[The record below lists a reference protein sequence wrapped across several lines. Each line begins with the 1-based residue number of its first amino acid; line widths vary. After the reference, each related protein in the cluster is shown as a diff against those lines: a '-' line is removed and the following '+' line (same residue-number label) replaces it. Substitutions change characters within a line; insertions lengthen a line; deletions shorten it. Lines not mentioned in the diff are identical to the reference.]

1 MEMVHPQLLLL
12 LGIGVF
18 GGTIGAWLFQRLRI
32 PQVVAYIGIG
42 LIIGQSGLQLMAS
55 HHLGHLQLTQGLS
68 LGDAIIFVVTATTLV
83 VQIVGP
89 PMVKL
94 TLKFADEIGRDV
106 REEDVAEEI
115 LVGDVMNENPVTVKE
130 NEPLQIVLRRL
141 AGNGQR
147 IYPVLDADG
156 KMTGI
161 VSFESMREVL
171 TSQDTWQWLVA
182 ADIAE
187 QPPTTIAVSDSLN
200 SAMKA
205 MEQVMEDQVPVMQE
219 EDSQQ
224 LAGMLDIGDAQQFL
238 NKEVLRRRGNTDE
251 A

>member
-1 MEMVHPQLLLL
+1 
-12 LGIGVF
+12 
-18 GGTIGAWLFQRLRI
+18 
-32 PQVVAYIGIG
+32 
-42 LIIGQSGLQLMAS
+42 
-55 HHLGHLQLTQGLS
+55 
-68 LGDAIIFVVTATTLV
+68 
-83 VQIVGP
+83 
-89 PMVKL
+89 
-94 TLKFADEIGRDV
+94 
-106 REEDVAEEI
+106 
-115 LVGDVMNENPVTVKE
+115 
-130 NEPLQIVLRRL
+130 
-141 AGNGQR
+141 
-147 IYPVLDADG
+147 
-156 KMTGI
+156 MTGI